1 MAEKKYDFDTV
12 EAVRHARNEEKR
24 SIKWI
29 ANAYQVPVDTVR
41 DWVYRDRRVR
51 S

>member
-1 MAEKKYDFDTV
+1 MAEKKYDFDKV
-12 EAVRHARNEEKR
+12 QAVRHARNEEKR

-29 ANAYQVPVDTVR
+29 ANAYEIHIDTVM
-41 DWVYRDRRVR
+41 DWIYRDRRVR